1 MVILGI
7 IYDCFANIIPGG
19 IRRGLDY
26 GFFNAKDLRLHL
38 VEVERRPAGW
48 FFAYREIH
56 VGYYIY
62 TIIYMVEWTYWYY
75 WYLQCT
81 GAGRYVQVDRWMD
94 G

>member
-62 TIIYMVEWTYWYY
+62 IYNYIY
-75 WYLQCT
+75 
-81 GAGRYVQVDRWMD
+81 GGMD
-94 G
+94 ILVLLVLAMYRCW

>member
-62 TIIYMVEWTYWYY
+62 IQLYIWWNGH
-75 WYLQCT
+75 T
-81 GAGRYVQVDRWMD
+81 GTTGTCNVQVLVDTYR
-94 G
+94 